1 MKIIEFYSA
10 HDKSHWLEKIGESD
24 WRAGKYLYELLKT
37 EKLKTHVGESAELLM
52 LTEGK
57 ELISFCALAE
67 KDEIPTD
74 LTPWIGFV
82 YTFPNYRGKRHA
94 GRLLGHAER
103 LAKKPAQR
111 MSTFPPTTSACMR
124 NTATSFS
131 KWRKPKM
138 AVIQEFMSSGCKIIS
153 AVSTSHFFKKG

>member
-1 MKIIEFYSA
+1 MKRVIEFYSA
-10 HDKSHWLEKIGESD
+10 HDKSYWLEKIGESD

-37 EKLKTHVGESAELLM
+37 ENLKTHVGESAELLM

-57 ELISFCALAE
+57 ELISFCTLAE

-82 YTFPNYRGKRHA
+82 YTFPNYRGKRHV

-103 LAKKPAQR
+103 LAKKGGAKNVYI
-111 MSTFPPTTSACMR
+111 STDHIGLYEKYGYEF
-124 NTATSFS
+124 FE
-131 KWRKPKM
+131 M
-138 AVIQEFMSSGCKIIS
+138 AKTQEGDDSRIYVKRL
-153 AVSTSHFFKKG
+153 

>member
-10 HDKSHWLEKIGESD
+10 DDKTYWLEKIGECD

-37 EKLKTHVGESAELLM
+37 EKLKTLVGENAKVLL

-57 ELISFCALAE
+57 ELLSFCTLAE

-82 YTFPNYRGKRHA
+82 YTFPNYRRKRYA
-94 GRLLGHAER
+94 GMLLDYAES
-103 LAKKPAQR
+103 LAKKGGAKNVYI
-111 MSTFPPTTSACMR
+111 STDHIGLYEKYGYVFLE
-124 NTATSFS
+124 
-131 KWRKPKM
+131 M
-138 AVIQEFMSSGCKIIS
+138 AKTKDGGDSRIYGKRL
-153 AVSTSHFFKKG
+153 